1 MMTVNYAGGSGG
13 VDVEQEEKKMEL
25 PTRWAIRPLPT
36 NEERT
41 RRSLRC
47 HGDADEAVR
56 RTRKAMEDCR
66 WRAACLLAS
75 LCTVANPPPFLNFAN

>member
-1 MMTVNYAGGSGG
+1 MMAVNYVGGSGG
-13 VDVEQEEKKMEL
+13 VDGEQEEKKMEL

-41 RRSLRC
+41 RRSLWC

-56 RTRKAMEDCR
+56 RTQKAMEDCR
-66 WRAACLLAS
+66 W
-75 LCTVANPPPFLNFAN
+75 